1 MNLKK
6 NPEKSTSQD
15 FKTPKWLQ
23 GPVPS
28 GRPETELDSMIEEA
42 QDDPDY
48 QLDAR
53 VFAKPHPSERWKAYK
68 KVKRRI
74 TEMEEMHE
82 WIRKKADE
90 DETEPNRFLDRLEK
104 VLNSLVS

>member
-6 NPEKSTSQD
+6 SLEKSTSQD
-15 FKTPKWLQ
+15 SKIPKWLQ

-28 GRPETELDSMIEEA
+28 GRPSTELDAIIEEA
-42 QDDPDY
+42 QDDPEY

-53 VFAKPHPSERWKAYK
+53 IFAKPRPSDRWKAYK

-74 TEMEEMHE
+74 AEMEEMHE

-90 DETEPNRFLDRLEK
+90 DESEPNRFLDRLEEI
-104 VLNSLVS
+104 LNNLVS